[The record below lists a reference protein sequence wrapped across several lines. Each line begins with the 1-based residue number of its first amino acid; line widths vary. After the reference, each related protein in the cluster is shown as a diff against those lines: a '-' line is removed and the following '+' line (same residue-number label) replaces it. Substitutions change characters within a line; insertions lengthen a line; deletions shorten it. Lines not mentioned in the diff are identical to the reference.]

1 MRESPLPEGEIV
13 ARIEAA
19 LYSAGRSLS
28 LDELVRASGTNSK
41 DKTQKVVNDLVKKVK
56 STFRA
61 IEITQ
66 LEDGNYVFQLRPQ
79 YTPVVRKFAQH
90 PLLPQ
95 GALKTL
101 SYIAYEQP
109 VTSKRLVQIRGSQV
123 YSHIKMLEQLQFVEH
138 ENLGRLKVYR
148 TTAKFQNYFGIADI
162 NAVRSKLLAATTSTA
177 TAATATAKA
186 RASRKKQL
194 QEPQSSTITGSAT
207 NNITTLSDAATDSAA
222 TASSAAATTV
232 TSSHPQSPEKT

>member
-1 MRESPLPEGEIV
+1 MRQQALPEEEIA

-19 LYSAGRSLS
+19 LYSAGRPLS

-41 DKTQKVVNDLVKKVK
+41 EKTYRVVNELAKKAN

-61 IEITQ
+61 IEIAR
-66 LEDGNYVFQLRPQ
+66 LEDGTYVFQLRPQ
-79 YTPVVRKFAQH
+79 YTPLVRKFAQH
-90 PLLPQ
+90 PLLPP

-123 YSHIKMLEQLQFVEH
+123 YSHIKLLEQLQFIEH

-148 TTAKFQNYFGIADI
+148 TTSKFQNYFGITDL
-162 NAVRSKLLAATTSTA
+162 NAVKSKLVNTANNTIFTPAATSDNFSVTDA
-177 TAATATAKA
+177 TLTTEKS
-186 RASRKKQL
+186 SRQ
-194 QEPQSSTITGSAT
+194 PRRRPTTSAT
-207 NNITTLSDAATDSAA
+207 TTKYVTQTADEAADRN
-222 TASSAAATTV
+222 
-232 TSSHPQSPEKT
+232 TSQPPVSEKT